1 MKSTDKVMKAK
12 MKEFREKFGTKET
25 KPKTLVHQ
33 ELSEIC
39 GRKIIG
45 GIINKIK
52 YTPADSPKVIKW
64 IKSALSTAQESA
76 RGEKKMSAWAVIW
89 TNKAA
94 KFYGVKTQ
102 EKLVT
107 SEPREEVIVF
117 RNKKEF
123 YYADS
128 VAVFYGKREANAF
141 RGNNP
146 DWICVPCKI
155 IYSNK
160 LSHLTKLS
168 KEKKI

>member
-1 MKSTDKVMKAK
+1 MIDKVMKAK
-12 MKEFREKFGTKET
+12 MKEFDEIGFSNQARIPGGKYGAKR
-25 KPKTLVHQ
+25 V
-33 ELSEIC
+33 EL
-39 GRKIIG
+39 KDWL
-45 GIINKIK
+45 
-52 YTPADSPKVIKW
+52 TT
-64 IKSALSTAQESA
+64 ALSTAQESA